1 MKGRLDVD
9 RLTPQH
15 TGWRQGPAI
24 PMLGA
29 AMDERMD
36 EWTVDTRLD
45 ECMDEWTHGPRAMVR
60 VRQIAARAGCR
71 QRALP
76 GGARLAKLVFR
87 EESVPAPK
95 RQRVFRKWGEILRGQ
110 LKSPQVSL

>member
-29 AMDERMD
+29 AMDGRMD

-45 ECMDEWTHGPRAMVR
+45 ECMGGWVDGSM
-60 VRQIAARAGCR
+60 ARESCEGF
-71 QRALP
+71 
-76 GGARLAKLVFR
+76 ARLSPEPDTDNERLLEALARQKQCFAGDR
-87 EESVPAPK
+87 KSVA
-95 RQRVFRKWGEILRGQ
+95 
-110 LKSPQVSL
+110 

>member
-1 MKGRLDVD
+1 MKGRPDVD

-29 AMDERMD
+29 AMDGRMD

-45 ECMDEWTHGPRAMVR
+45 ECMDGWVDGYM
-60 VRQIAARAGCR
+60 AREPCEGF
-71 QRALP
+71 
-76 GGARLAKLVFR
+76 ARLSPEPVTDNGRWIRKGVGR
-87 EESVPAPK
+87 ELA
-95 RQRVFRKWGEILRGQ
+95 
-110 LKSPQVSL
+110 

>member
-29 AMDERMD
+29 AMDGRMD
-36 EWTVDTRLD
+36 EWTVD
-45 ECMDEWTHGPRAMVR
+45 R
-60 VRQIAARAGCR
+60 VDGSMARESCEGF
-71 QRALP
+71 
-76 GGARLAKLVFR
+76 ARLSPEPDTDNERLPEAL
-87 EESVPAPK
+87 A
-95 RQRVFRKWGEILRGQ
+95 RQ
-110 LKSPQVSL
+110 S